1 MFFNFGF
8 SEPLTV
14 TLEQYIGNALVH
26 SQQLS
31 APPEFLQ
38 VQFMQLVQQ
47 VASQSQPMKIRM
59 VRYEDVWNQFD
70 KEWKKLELDVVF
82 QNWKDDD
89 VDEKES

>member
-14 TLEQYIGNALVH
+14 TIEQYIGNTLVQ

-31 APPEFLQ
+31 APPEILQAQFL
-38 VQFMQLVQQ
+38 QLVQH

-59 VRYEDVWNQFD
+59 VRWEDVWNKFD
-70 KEWKKLELDVVF
+70 GEWKKIEYYVEF
-82 QNWKDDD
+82 KNWKDDD
-89 VDEKES
+89 

>member
-8 SEPLTV
+8 SEPPTV

-38 VQFMQLVQQ
+38 AQFMQLVQQ
-47 VASQSQPMKIRM
+47 IASQSQPMKIRM
-59 VRYEDVWNQFD
+59 VRWEDVWSQID
-70 KEWKKLELDVVF
+70 QEWKRLELDVVF
-82 QNWKDDD
+82 QNWKDD
-89 VDEKES
+89 VVEKES

>member
-14 TLEQYIGNALVH
+14 TLEQYIGNTLVQ

-31 APPEFLQ
+31 APPEILQ
-38 VQFMQLVQQ
+38 AQFMQLIQQ

-59 VRYEDVWNQFD
+59 IRWEDVWSQID
-70 KEWKKLELDVVF
+70 QEWKKLELEMVF
-82 QNWKDDD
+82 QNWEDD
-89 VDEKES
+89 VDEAR

>member
-8 SEPLTV
+8 SEPLIV

-38 VQFMQLVQQ
+38 AQFMQLVQQ

-70 KEWKKLELDVVF
+70 KEWKKLVLDVVF
-82 QNWKDDD
+82 QNWKDD
-89 VDEKES
+89 EE

>member
-14 TLEQYIGNALVH
+14 TIEQYIGNALVH

-31 APPEFLQ
+31 VPPEILQDQFL
-38 VQFMQLVQQ
+38 QLVQQ

-59 VRYEDVWNQFD
+59 VRWEDVWNQFD
-70 KEWKKLELDVVF
+70 KEWKKLELDIEF
-82 QNWKDDD
+82 KNWKE
-89 VDEKES
+89 DEDE

>member
-31 APPEFLQ
+31 APPEILQ
-38 VQFMQLVQQ
+38 AQFIQLVKQ
-47 VASQSQPMKIRM
+47 VTRQSQPMKIRM
-59 VRYEDVWNQFD
+59 IRWEDVWD
-70 KEWKKLELDVVF
+70 KFESKWKKLELDIEF
-82 QNWKDDD
+82 KN
-89 VDEKES
+89 

>member
-14 TLEQYIGNALVH
+14 TIEQYIGNALVH

-38 VQFMQLVQQ
+38 AQFMQLVQQ
-47 VASQSQPMKIRM
+47 VASQSQPMKTRM
-59 VRYEDVWNQFD
+59 VRWEDVWCQFD
-70 KEWKKLELDVVF
+70 QKWKKLELDIEF
-82 QNWKDDD
+82 KNWKDNKDG
-89 VDEKES
+89 